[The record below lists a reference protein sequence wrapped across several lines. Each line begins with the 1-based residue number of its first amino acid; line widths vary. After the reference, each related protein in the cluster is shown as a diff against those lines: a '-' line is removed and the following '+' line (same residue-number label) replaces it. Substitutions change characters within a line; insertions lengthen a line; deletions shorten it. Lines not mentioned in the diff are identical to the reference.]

1 MRRIAGVKQ
10 KRQEP
15 WVPRFLFFI
24 KSYHTIHTSSDF
36 LQSTQLLLTLL
47 THPHSNLPVGVDI
60 KDIDETV
67 KFSTGYKRF
76 IGNRQVGFGSSFW
89 FAGVAA
95 KVSGNPAGFVALL
108 RYYFATQKHLNQVR
122 TEECVPDAIKMLQ
135 EKNIPVLGLTARS
148 APIADITIQ
157 KLEQLGIRF
166 TSCSDEK
173 IILDV
178 PKKSNELDAI
188 YYKGIIFCSGQPKDQ
203 CFEAFLKTPLGAKI
217 FANVKRVSYTD
228 DQRKYCDSMHAC
240 LQRHGFFP
248 IVTHYTHVEEKI
260 PRATESEI
268 LEDMRQLEKDHG
280 IRPGW

>member
-36 LQSTQLLLTLL
+36 LQSTQLLLT
-47 THPHSNLPVGVDI
+47 HPHSDLLAK
-60 KDIDETV
+60 KDIDETLML
-67 KFSTGYKRF
+67 STGYKRF
-76 IGNRQVGFGSSFW
+76 TKQAGLGSGAW
-89 FAGVAA
+89 FMAVAT
-95 KVSGNPAGFVALL
+95 KVSKNPTGFAALL
-108 RYYFATQKHLNQVR
+108 RYYFAMQEHLNQVK
-122 TEECVPDAIKMLQ
+122 TEECVSDAVKMLQ

-148 APIADITIQ
+148 ASIADITIQ
-157 KLEQLGIRF
+157 KLEQLGIQF
-166 TSCSDEK
+166 TSYSDEK

-217 FANVKRVSYTD
+217 FANVKRVSYKD